1 MKIIGLNHGEINSSA
16 SILIEEKS
24 LLGALEER
32 FIRDKF
38 TKKFPI
44 NALRYVLDHS
54 KNKLHDCDAIGQGWY
69 PGLNWVKY
77 NPIFSENRDYR
88 EKYFYTIPDHL
99 FKLLP
104 NRIPG
109 DYAKLSLDPTS
120 NLPDVYFIRHHL
132 CHASNAFFLSNF
144 NEAAIITADFKG
156 EIESTTLSVGKKNK
170 IKNIFSE
177 NIPNSLGIFY
187 STFTELL
194 GYKPDSDEWKVMA
207 ISAYD
212 AKDKKII
219 NKIKNTYKLIGDGK
233 VEFDQ
238 SFYKSTIVERP
249 NLFTHKLMK
258 ILGGKN
264 FEKKKNSDWHKA
276 VAYGMQYCAEE
287 IALYLINYL
296 YKKTKLKNLVASG
309 GFFMN
314 SVLNGKILD
323 KTNFKNIFIPYAP
336 TDAGTS
342 IGASLYI
349 AHCIHNKKRKMI
361 KNESFIG
368 PSFSEN
374 EVAKILSSKK
384 IKFKKIKKDFSRNI
398 AELLDKNKILGFF
411 SGKMEFGDR
420 ALGNRSIL
428 ADPRKAKI
436 KDEINSAIKYRES
449 FRPFAPIVIEEYASK
464 FFEVENGFTNQY
476 MEKVVKVR
484 DRFKYKIPAVVH
496 YDGSCRVQTINKI
509 REPILYKI
517 LLEFEKISG
526 LPILLNT
533 SFNLNGEPIVLSPED
548 AISTFYK
555 SGLKQIVIE
564 GHLIQK

>member
-1 MKIIGLNHGEINSSA
+1 
-16 SILIEEKS
+16 
-24 LLGALEER
+24 
-32 FIRDKF
+32 
-38 TKKFPI
+38 
-44 NALRYVLDHS
+44 
-54 KNKLHDCDAIGQGWY
+54 
-69 PGLNWVKY
+69 
-77 NPIFSENRDYR
+77 
-88 EKYFYTIPDHL
+88 
-99 FKLLP
+99 
-104 NRIPG
+104 
-109 DYAKLSLDPTS
+109 
-120 NLPDVYFIRHHL
+120 
-132 CHASNAFFLSNF
+132 
-144 NEAAIITADFKG
+144 
-156 EIESTTLSVGKKNK
+156 
-170 IKNIFSE
+170 
-177 NIPNSLGIFY
+177 
-187 STFTELL
+187 
-194 GYKPDSDEWKVMA
+194 MA

-336 TDAGTS
+336 TDAGNS

-361 KNESFIG
+361 NNESFIG

-374 EVAKILSSKK
+374 KVAKILSSKK

>member
-16 SILIEEKS
+16 SILIEEKF

-156 EIESTTLSVGKKNK
+156 ELESTTLSVGKKNK

-336 TDAGTS
+336 TDAGNS

>member
-16 SILIEEKS
+16 SILIEEKF

-54 KNKLHDCDAIGQGWY
+54 KNKLHDCEAIGQGWY

-88 EKYFYTIPDHL
+88 EKYFYTIPDHS

-109 DYAKLSLDPTS
+109 DYAKLSLDPAS

-156 EIESTTLSVGKKNK
+156 ELESTTLSVGKKNK

-249 NLFTHKLMK
+249 NLFTHKLIK

-336 TDAGTS
+336 TDAGNS

-349 AHCIHNKKRKMI
+349 AHCIHNKKRKLI

-555 SGLKQIVIE
+555 SGLKQIIIE

>member
-336 TDAGTS
+336 TDAGNS

-361 KNESFIG
+361 NNESFIG

-374 EVAKILSSKK
+374 KIYIIFYSKK

-484 DRFKYKIPAVVH
+484 DRFKHKIPAVVH

>member
-16 SILIEEKS
+16 SILIEEKF

-336 TDAGTS
+336 TDAGNS

>member
-16 SILIEEKS
+16 SILIEEKF

-54 KNKLHDCDAIGQGWY
+54 KNKLHDCEAIGQGWY

-109 DYAKLSLDPTS
+109 DYAKLSLDPAS

-156 EIESTTLSVGKKNK
+156 ELESTTLSVGKKNK

-249 NLFTHKLMK
+249 NLFTHKLIK

-336 TDAGTS
+336 TDAGNS

-349 AHCIHNKKRKMI
+349 AHCIHNKKRKLI

-555 SGLKQIVIE
+555 SGLKQIIIE

>member
-336 TDAGTS
+336 TDAGNS

>member
-16 SILIEEKS
+16 SILIEEKF

-44 NALRYVLDHS
+44 NALKYVLDHS

-156 EIESTTLSVGKKNK
+156 ELEATTLSVGKKNK

-336 TDAGTS
+336 TDAGNS

-349 AHCIHNKKRKMI
+349 AHCIHNKKRKTI

>member
-16 SILIEEKS
+16 SILIQEKFI
-24 LLGALEER
+24 LGALEER

-44 NALRYVLDHS
+44 HALKFVLDNS
-54 KNKLHDCDAIGQGWY
+54 KTKLHDCDAIGQGWY

-132 CHASNAFFLSNF
+132 CHAANAFFLSNF

-156 EIESTTLSVGKKNK
+156 ELESTTLSIGKKNK
-170 IKNIFSE
+170 IKNIYSD
-177 NIPNSLGIFY
+177 NMPNSLGVFY

-212 AKDKKII
+212 AKDKNII

-238 SFYKSTIVERP
+238 SFYKSTVLDRP
-249 NLFTHKLMK
+249 NLFTPKLLK
-258 ILGGKN
+258 LLGGQN
-264 FEKKKNSDWHKA
+264 YEKIKNSDWHKA

-296 YKKTKLKNLVASG
+296 YKKTKLKNLAASG

-314 SVLNGKILD
+314 SVLNGKILE
-323 KTNFKNIFIPYAP
+323 KTNFKNIFIPFAP
-336 TDAGTS
+336 TDAGNS

-349 AHCIHNKKRKMI
+349 AHCIYNKKRKVI
-361 KNESFIG
+361 NNESFIG
-368 PSFSEN
+368 PVFSKK
-374 EVAKILSSKK
+374 EVTKILSSKR
-384 IKFKKIKKDFSRNI
+384 IKFKKIDKDFSKNI
-398 AELLDKNKILGFF
+398 AELIDKNKILGFF

-464 FFEVENGFTNQY
+464 FFEVDNGFTNQY

-484 DRFKYKIPAVVH
+484 DRFKHKIPAVVH
-496 YDGSCRVQTINKI
+496 LDGSCRVQTINKK

-533 SFNLNGEPIVLSPED
+533 SLNLNGEPIVLSPED

-555 SGLKQIVIE
+555 SGLKQIVVE

>member
-16 SILIEEKS
+16 SILIQEKFI
-24 LLGALEER
+24 LGALEER

-44 NALRYVLDHS
+44 HALKFVLDNS
-54 KNKLHDCDAIGQGWY
+54 KTKLHDCDAIGQGWY

-132 CHASNAFFLSNF
+132 CHAANAFFLSNF

-156 EIESTTLSVGKKNK
+156 ELESTTLSIGKKNK
-170 IKNIFSE
+170 IKNIYSD
-177 NIPNSLGIFY
+177 NMPNSLGVFY

-212 AKDKKII
+212 AKDKNII

-238 SFYKSTIVERP
+238 SFYKSTVLDRP
-249 NLFTHKLMK
+249 NLFTPKLLK
-258 ILGGKN
+258 LLGGQN
-264 FEKKKNSDWHKA
+264 YEKIKNSDWHKA

-296 YKKTKLKNLVASG
+296 YKKTKLKNLAASG

-314 SVLNGKILD
+314 SVLNGKILE
-323 KTNFKNIFIPYAP
+323 KTNFKNIFIPFAP
-336 TDAGTS
+336 TDAGNS

-349 AHCIHNKKRKMI
+349 AHCIYNKKRKVI
-361 KNESFIG
+361 NNESFIG
-368 PSFSEN
+368 PVFSKK
-374 EVAKILSSKK
+374 EVTKILSSKR
-384 IKFKKIKKDFSRNI
+384 IKFKKIDKDFSKNI
-398 AELLDKNKILGFF
+398 AELIDKNKILGFF

-449 FRPFAPIVIEEYASK
+449 FRPFAPIVMEEYASK
-464 FFEVENGFTNQY
+464 FFEVDNGFTNQY

-484 DRFKYKIPAVVH
+484 DRFKHKIPAVVH
-496 YDGSCRVQTINKI
+496 LDGSCRVQTINKK

-533 SFNLNGEPIVLSPED
+533 SLNLNGEPIVLSPED

-555 SGLKQIVIE
+555 SGLKQIVVE

>member
-16 SILIEEKS
+16 SILIQEKFI
-24 LLGALEER
+24 LGALEER

-44 NALRYVLDHS
+44 HALKFVLDNS
-54 KNKLHDCDAIGQGWY
+54 KTKLHDCDAIGQGWY

-132 CHASNAFFLSNF
+132 CHAANAFFLSNF

-156 EIESTTLSVGKKNK
+156 ELESTTLSIGKKNK
-170 IKNIFSE
+170 IKNIYSD
-177 NIPNSLGIFY
+177 NMPNSLGVFY

-212 AKDKKII
+212 AKDKNII

-238 SFYKSTIVERP
+238 SFYKSTVLDRP
-249 NLFTHKLMK
+249 NLFTPKLLK
-258 ILGGKN
+258 LLGGQN
-264 FEKKKNSDWHKA
+264 YEKIKNSDWHKA

-296 YKKTKLKNLVASG
+296 YKKTKLKNLAASG

-314 SVLNGKILD
+314 SVLNGKILE
-323 KTNFKNIFIPYAP
+323 KTNFKNIFIPFAP
-336 TDAGTS
+336 TDAGNS

-349 AHCIHNKKRKMI
+349 AHCIYNKKRKVI
-361 KNESFIG
+361 NNESFIG
-368 PSFSEN
+368 PVFSKK
-374 EVAKILSSKK
+374 EVTKILSSKR
-384 IKFKKIKKDFSRNI
+384 IKFKKIDKDFSRNI
-398 AELLDKNKILGFF
+398 AELIDKNKILGFF

-464 FFEVENGFTNQY
+464 FFEVDNGFTNQY

-484 DRFKYKIPAVVH
+484 DRFKHKIPAVVH
-496 YDGSCRVQTINKI
+496 LDGSCRVQTINKK

-533 SFNLNGEPIVLSPED
+533 SLNLNGEPIVLSPED

-555 SGLKQIVIE
+555 SGLKQIVVE

>member
-1 MKIIGLNHGEINSSA
+1 MRILGLNHGEINSSA
-16 SILIEEKS
+16 SILIDEKKI
-24 LLGALEER
+24 LGALEER
-32 FIRDKF
+32 FTRDKF

-44 NALRYVLDHS
+44 NALRFVLENTKTEL
-54 KNKLHDCDAIGQGWY
+54 KNCHAIGQGWY
-69 PGLNWVKY
+69 PGLNWIKY

-104 NRIPG
+104 KRIPG
-109 DYAKLSLDPTS
+109 NYAKLSLDPAS
-120 NLPDVYFIRHHL
+120 SLPDIYFIRHHL
-132 CHASNAFFLSNF
+132 CHAANAFFLSNY

-156 EIESTTLSVGKKNK
+156 ELESTTLSIGKKNK
-170 IKNIFSE
+170 IKNIYSE
-177 NIPNSLGIFY
+177 NTPNSLGVFY

-212 AKDKKII
+212 ARDKNII

-238 SFYKSTIVERP
+238 SFYKSTIVYRP
-249 NLFTHKLMK
+249 NLFTPKLSK
-258 ILGGKN
+258 LLGGQN
-264 FEKKKNSDWHKA
+264 YVKKKNSDWHKA
-276 VAYGMQYCAEE
+276 VAYGMQHCAEE

-296 YKKTKLKNLVASG
+296 HKKTKLKNLTASG

-314 SVLNGKILD
+314 SVLNGKILE
-323 KTNFKNIFIPYAP
+323 KTNFKNIFIPFAP
-336 TDAGTS
+336 TDAGNS

-349 AHCIHNKKRKMI
+349 AHCIYNKKRKLVN
-361 KNESFIG
+361 NESFIG
-368 PSFSEN
+368 PAFSKN
-374 EVAKILSSKK
+374 KVAQILSSKK
-384 IKFKKIKKDFSRNI
+384 IKFKKIEKDFSRNI
-398 AELLDKNKILGFF
+398 AELIDKNKILGFF
-411 SGKMEFGDR
+411 NGKMEFGDR

-428 ADPRKAKI
+428 ADPRKAKV

-464 FFEVENGFTNQY
+464 FFDVDNGFTNQY

-484 DRFKYKIPAVVH
+484 DRFKHKVPAVVH
-496 YDGSCRVQTINKI
+496 FDGSCRVQTINKK

-555 SGLKQIVIE
+555 SGLGQIVIE

>member
-1 MKIIGLNHGEINSSA
+1 
-16 SILIEEKS
+16 
-24 LLGALEER
+24 
-32 FIRDKF
+32 
-38 TKKFPI
+38 
-44 NALRYVLDHS
+44 
-54 KNKLHDCDAIGQGWY
+54 
-69 PGLNWVKY
+69 
-77 NPIFSENRDYR
+77 
-88 EKYFYTIPDHL
+88 
-99 FKLLP
+99 
-104 NRIPG
+104 
-109 DYAKLSLDPTS
+109 
-120 NLPDVYFIRHHL
+120 
-132 CHASNAFFLSNF
+132 
-144 NEAAIITADFKG
+144 
-156 EIESTTLSVGKKNK
+156 
-170 IKNIFSE
+170 
-177 NIPNSLGIFY
+177 
-187 STFTELL
+187 
-194 GYKPDSDEWKVMA
+194 
-207 ISAYD
+207 
-212 AKDKKII
+212 
-219 NKIKNTYKLIGDGK
+219 
-233 VEFDQ
+233 
-238 SFYKSTIVERP
+238 
-249 NLFTHKLMK
+249 
-258 ILGGKN
+258 
-264 FEKKKNSDWHKA
+264 
-276 VAYGMQYCAEE
+276 
-287 IALYLINYL
+287 
-296 YKKTKLKNLVASG
+296 
-309 GFFMN
+309 MN

-336 TDAGTS
+336 TDAGNS

>member
-16 SILIEEKS
+16 SILIEEKF

-336 TDAGTS
+336 TDAGNS

-374 EVAKILSSKK
+374 EVAKILS
-384 IKFKKIKKDFSRNI
+384 
-398 AELLDKNKILGFF
+398 
-411 SGKMEFGDR
+411 
-420 ALGNRSIL
+420 
-428 ADPRKAKI
+428 
-436 KDEINSAIKYRES
+436 
-449 FRPFAPIVIEEYASK
+449 
-464 FFEVENGFTNQY
+464 
-476 MEKVVKVR
+476 
-484 DRFKYKIPAVVH
+484 
-496 YDGSCRVQTINKI
+496 
-509 REPILYKI
+509 
-517 LLEFEKISG
+517 
-526 LPILLNT
+526 
-533 SFNLNGEPIVLSPED
+533 
-548 AISTFYK
+548 
-555 SGLKQIVIE
+555 
-564 GHLIQK
+564 

>member
-16 SILIEEKS
+16 SILIEEKF

-156 EIESTTLSVGKKNK
+156 ELESTTLSVGKKNK

-336 TDAGTS
+336 TDAGNS

-374 EVAKILSSKK
+374 EVAKILTSKK

-449 FRPFAPIVIEEYASK
+449 FRPFAPIVIEEYAPK

>member
-16 SILIEEKS
+16 SILIEEKF

-54 KNKLHDCDAIGQGWY
+54 KNKLHDCEAIGQGWY

-109 DYAKLSLDPTS
+109 DYAKLSLDPAS

-156 EIESTTLSVGKKNK
+156 ELESTTLSVGKKNK

-336 TDAGTS
+336 TDAGNS

-349 AHCIHNKKRKMI
+349 AHCIHNKKRKLI

-555 SGLKQIVIE
+555 SGLKQIIIE

>member
-156 EIESTTLSVGKKNK
+156 ELEATTLSVGKKNK

-336 TDAGTS
+336 TDAGNS

>member
-336 TDAGTS
+336 TDAGNS

-484 DRFKYKIPAVVH
+484 DRFKHKIPAVVH

>member
-16 SILIEEKS
+16 SILIQEKFI
-24 LLGALEER
+24 LGALEER

-44 NALRYVLDHS
+44 HALKFVLDNS
-54 KNKLHDCDAIGQGWY
+54 KTKLHDCDAIGQGWY

-132 CHASNAFFLSNF
+132 CHAANAFFLSNF

-156 EIESTTLSVGKKNK
+156 ELESTTLSIGKKNK
-170 IKNIFSE
+170 IKNIYSD
-177 NIPNSLGIFY
+177 NMPNSLGVFY

-212 AKDKKII
+212 AKDKNII

-238 SFYKSTIVERP
+238 SFYKSTVLDRP
-249 NLFTHKLMK
+249 NLFTPKLLK
-258 ILGGKN
+258 LLGGQN
-264 FEKKKNSDWHKA
+264 YEKIKNSDWHKA

-296 YKKTKLKNLVASG
+296 YKKTKLKNLAASG

-314 SVLNGKILD
+314 SVLNGKILE
-323 KTNFKNIFIPYAP
+323 KTNFKNIFIPFAP
-336 TDAGTS
+336 TDAGNS

-349 AHCIHNKKRKMI
+349 AHCIYNKKRKVI
-361 KNESFIG
+361 NNESFIG
-368 PSFSEN
+368 PVFSKK
-374 EVAKILSSKK
+374 EVTKILSSKR
-384 IKFKKIKKDFSRNI
+384 IKFKKIDKDFSKNI
-398 AELLDKNKILGFF
+398 AELIDKNKILGFF

-464 FFEVENGFTNQY
+464 FFEVDNGFTNQY

-496 YDGSCRVQTINKI
+496 LDGSCRVQTINKK

-533 SFNLNGEPIVLSPED
+533 SLNLNGEPIVLSPED

-555 SGLKQIVIE
+555 SGLKQIVVE

>member
-323 KTNFKNIFIPYAP
+323 KTNLNIIYN
-336 TDAGTS
+336 
-342 IGASLYI
+342 Y
-349 AHCIHNKKRKMI
+349 
-361 KNESFIG
+361 
-368 PSFSEN
+368 
-374 EVAKILSSKK
+374 
-384 IKFKKIKKDFSRNI
+384 
-398 AELLDKNKILGFF
+398 
-411 SGKMEFGDR
+411 
-420 ALGNRSIL
+420 
-428 ADPRKAKI
+428 
-436 KDEINSAIKYRES
+436 
-449 FRPFAPIVIEEYASK
+449 
-464 FFEVENGFTNQY
+464 
-476 MEKVVKVR
+476 
-484 DRFKYKIPAVVH
+484 
-496 YDGSCRVQTINKI
+496 
-509 REPILYKI
+509 
-517 LLEFEKISG
+517 
-526 LPILLNT
+526 
-533 SFNLNGEPIVLSPED
+533 
-548 AISTFYK
+548 
-555 SGLKQIVIE
+555 
-564 GHLIQK
+564 